1 MNTRQK
7 RKNNSNSCSPNQS
20 TFVDINMVEDKGNDK
35 KGLLTEYG
43 SGDIL
48 NTNDEQE
55 TEKERPL
62 SLFSIAA
69 ILSTAFSYGCI
80 LTTLFL
86 ITLPVECDR
95 IESENPS
102 MPKSVALGIFVGIA
116 GVTQLISPLIGMM
129 SDTYRPPIQFELGQ
143 RMPYLTLGGIMSV
156 VGLLGQFVGSNGSFW
171 VHYAIFFVFTMIGLN
186 ISYAMMLA
194 LIPDQIP
201 KSQTGVANGIL
212 ALLLVTGSLCGFGLF
227 HAFFTDYIQ
236 AMYGKDTI

>member
-1 MNTRQK
+1 
-7 RKNNSNSCSPNQS
+7 
-20 TFVDINMVEDKGNDK
+20 MVGDNGNDV
-35 KGLLTEYG
+35 KGLRNGYDSVG
-43 SGDIL
+43 SEDIL
-48 NTNDEQE
+48 HTNEEQG
-55 TEKERPL
+55 TENVRPL
-62 SLFSIAA
+62 SLISIAS

-86 ITLPVECDR
+86 LILPIECER

-143 RMPYLTLGGIMSV
+143 RMPFLALGGMTSV
-156 VGLLGQFVGSNGSFW
+156 GGLLGQYVGSYGSFW
-171 VHYAIFFVFTMIGLN
+171 VDYGIFFFFTMIGLN

-212 ALLLVTGSLCGFGLF
+212 AFLLVLGSLCGFGLF
-227 HAFFTDYIQ
+227 HVFFTDDIQ
-236 AMYGKDTI
+236 DMYGKETQYVMQKGLLLLLQIVVF